1 MRSFEPSPLPA
12 EVETFAAQIVDAAL
26 AVHRELGPGLLE
38 KIYETCFCHELEKR
52 GLSFRR
58 QVVTPIVYDELVFEE
73 GFRID
78 VVVED
83 AIICEL
89 KAVDQVNPVWQAQ
102 TLSYM
107 RMTGKRLGFL
117 INFNVPKIK
126 QGFQWFVL

>member
-126 QGFQWFVL
+126 QWIQRFVL